1 LPVASPFGPTYLG
14 LRVTFPAMNKLLFAS
29 ALAVTFSALS
39 AEPPLDLTGVVKSAD
54 GRPLT
59 NAHVF
64 IYTAGPRVGTGYI

>member
-1 LPVASPFGPTYLG
+1 
-14 LRVTFPAMNKLLFAS
+14 MNKLLFVS
-29 ALAVTFSALS
+29 SLALAFSALS
-39 AEPPLDLTGVVKSAD
+39 AEPRLDLTGVVKSAE